1 MSQKIDIGDYV
12 NLNLDQNDMATA
24 LNNLNNPNGS
34 QVIENLMQQY
44 DNVQQQ
50 PPMMQQHPQQLMQQ
64 HPQPQMMQQQPQMQ
78 QQQLQQMQQQPMQ
91 QQPIITNVFNKNNE
105 EKNKILKDLDLSEK
119 KPEVET
125 TIATTTLDTQ
135 STKKSLMLHMKETI
149 LVIFLYIIFGND
161 YINTYITKY
170 VPYFNELPLVL
181 FVIKVILMGLLYH
194 IIRYFMN

>member
-1 MSQKIDIGDYV
+1 MAQKIDIGDYV

-34 QVIENLMQQY
+34 QVIDNLMEQY
-44 DNVQQQ
+44 DGVMQQQ
-50 PPMMQQHPQQLMQQ
+50 PQMMQPQPQQLMQQ
-64 HPQPQMMQQQPQMQ
+64 PQMMQPQPQMMQQQPQM
-78 QQQLQQMQQQPMQ
+78 MQQQPQMV
-91 QQPIITNVFNKNNE
+91 QQPIITTVFNKNNE
-105 EKNKILKDLDLSEK
+105 EKNKILKDLDLDLSEK
-119 KPEVET
+119 KPSVEIT
-125 TIATTTLDTQ
+125 AATIDTKP
-135 STKKSLMLHMKETI
+135 TKKSLMLHMKETI

-181 FVIKVILMGLLYH
+181 FVIKVILVGLLYH

>member
-1 MSQKIDIGDYV
+1 MAQKIDIGDYV

-34 QVIENLMQQY
+34 QVIDNLMEQY
-44 DNVQQQ
+44 DGVNMQQ
-50 PPMMQQHPQQLMQQ
+50 PQMM
-64 HPQPQMMQQQPQMQ
+64 QPQMMQQQQMQ
-78 QQQLQQMQQQPMQ
+78 QQQMQPQMVQMQPQMIQMQQPQMM
-91 QQPIITNVFNKNNE
+91 TNLFNKQTE

-125 TIATTTLDTQ
+125 TIANTE

-149 LVIFLYIIFGND
+149 LVVLLYIMLGND
-161 YINTYITKY
+161 YINTYVTKY
-170 VPYFNELPLVL
+170 VPYFNESPLVL
-181 FVIKVILMGLLYH
+181 FVIKVILIGLLYH

>member
-1 MSQKIDIGDYV
+1 MAQKIDIGDYV

-34 QVIENLMQQY
+34 QVIDNLMEQY
-44 DNVQQQ
+44 DGVMQQQ
-50 PPMMQQHPQQLMQQ
+50 PQMMQQHPQQLMQQ
-64 HPQPQMMQQQPQMQ
+64 QPQQLHQSQMMQQQPIQ
-78 QQQLQQMQQQPMQ
+78 QQQQMV

-125 TIATTTLDTQ
+125 TIVTTTLDTQ

-181 FVIKVILMGLLYH
+181 FVIKVILVGLLYH
-194 IIRYFMN
+194 IIRYFIN